1 MPYPPVVWEAW
12 GKLHI
17 AFFPAHPIVGSH
29 SDRGM
34 HCNQH
39 SLGSPTQAGHHTQAL
54 ASQQW
59 LTQHATCAWSKER
72 WQKGN
77 GPALSCRN
85 AGVQSQC
92 WTSSAH
98 LQQSLSVHYER
109 VSCPGISLLVKETSF
124 RWAPLT
130 KSFGLQD
137 VSVTQTS
144 VILIQHLSPFTQRGQ
159 IRNYRF
165 CCFSVL
171 AN

>member
-1 MPYPPVVWEAW
+1 MGSLRQTTYCFLPSSPNSRKPQRPRDA
-12 GKLHI
+12 LQ
-17 AFFPAHPIVGSH
+17 PAQPGLTH
-29 SDRGM
+29 SGW
-34 HCNQH
+34 
-39 SLGSPTQAGHHTQAL
+39 T
-54 ASQQW
+54 SQQW
-59 LTQHATCAWSKER
+59 LAQHATCAWSKER

-98 LQQSLSVHYER
+98 LQQSLSVHYEHIP
-109 VSCPGISLLVKETSF
+109 CPGIFLLVKETSF